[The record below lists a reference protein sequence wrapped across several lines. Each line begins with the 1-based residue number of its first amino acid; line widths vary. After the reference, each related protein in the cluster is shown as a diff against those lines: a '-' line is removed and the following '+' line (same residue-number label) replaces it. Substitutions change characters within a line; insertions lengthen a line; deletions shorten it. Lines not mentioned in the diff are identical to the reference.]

1 MFNTGDKVRHRDGRK
16 GEVTSIDT
24 SKTWAISVKFED
36 GTRNSYYANGK
47 LYMADPEASIKV
59 IPLVPEHITYIEGAG
74 MIVTLPNGIQIYESS
89 KGIPIQLSNPPP
101 KF

>member
-16 GEVTSIDT
+16 GVVTSIDT
-24 SKTWAISVKFED
+24 NKTWAVSVKFEN
-36 GTRNSYYANGK
+36 GTRNSFYADGK
-47 LYMADPEASIKV
+47 FCMADPEASIKV

>member
-1 MFNTGDKVRHRDGRK
+1 MFKTGDKVRHRDGRK
-16 GEVTSIDT
+16 GVVTSIDT
-24 SKTWAISVKFED
+24 SKTWAVSVNFED
-36 GTRNSYYANGK
+36 GTRKSYYANGK
-47 LYMADPEASIKV
+47 LYISDHDASIEV
-59 IPLVPEHITYIEGAG
+59 IPLVPEHITHIEGAG

>member
-1 MFNTGDKVRHRDGRK
+1 MFNTGDEVRHRDGRK
-16 GEVTSIDT
+16 GVVTSIDT

-36 GTRNSYYANGK
+36 ETRNSYYADGK

-59 IPLVPEHITYIEGAG
+59 IPLVPEHITHIEGAG

>member
-1 MFNTGDKVRHRDGRK
+1 MFKTGDKVRHRDGRK
-16 GEVTSIDT
+16 GVVTSIDT
-24 SKTWAISVKFED
+24 SKTWAVSVKFED

-47 LYMADPEASIKV
+47 LYTADPEASIKV
-59 IPLVPEHITYIEGAG
+59 IPLVPEHITHIEGAG